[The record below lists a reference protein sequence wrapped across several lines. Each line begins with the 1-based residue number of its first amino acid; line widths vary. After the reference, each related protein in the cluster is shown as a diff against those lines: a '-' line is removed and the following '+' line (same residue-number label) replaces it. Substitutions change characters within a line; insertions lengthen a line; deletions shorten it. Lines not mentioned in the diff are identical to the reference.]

1 MLNHL
6 SRLSL
11 QCGAPRGSE
20 YKAAQAKP
28 ICDEWHQSLTAI
40 CPSSISDDLY
50 MHYAYFTSTVRLMRA
65 SHPPPSIEDFT
76 KDRPKLSITIR
87 RAVPSEVHGQSIATN
102 PTPRVSV
109 MLKQDTANTGPNQNM
124 ISNPYATL
132 CKSDST
138 AADSTLKSRL
148 RKRDVIESEHSSLLS
163 HDMDLERSHTTPR
176 QLVVVDLTDRDSEEE
191 IKSEPAVSSAP
202 LNHDEHDISSE
213 QRLRDILQ
221 SKKVSEIKH
230 ILAEKSG
237 QLPDWIEEVARQE
250 MEKKMARDLEMVRNF
265 F

>member
-202 LNHDEHDISSE
+202 LNHDEHDIRTEAQRYIAE
-213 QRLRDILQ
+213 Q
-221 SKKVSEIKH
+221 E
-230 ILAEKSG
+230 G
-237 QLPDWIEEVARQE
+237 
-250 MEKKMARDLEMVRNF
+250 
-265 F
+265 

>member
-1 MLNHL
+1 
-6 SRLSL
+6 
-11 QCGAPRGSE
+11 
-20 YKAAQAKP
+20 
-28 ICDEWHQSLTAI
+28 
-40 CPSSISDDLY
+40 